1 MEHISTTTLI
11 VTLIVMVVI
20 SAYFSGSETGMMT
33 LNRYRLRHMA
43 KQGNRQAKRVEKLL
57 RKPDRLISLVLI
69 GNNLVNILASAL
81 GTIVGMRLYGD
92 AGVAIATGV
101 LTFVVLVFAEVLP
114 KTIAALYPE
123 KVAYPSSLLLA
134 PLQILMM
141 PLVWLLNTITRILMR
156 MMGIKTDIVISGA
169 LSKDEL
175 RTIVNES
182 RSQISRRNQDM
193 LLSVLDLEKVS
204 VDDIMVPR
212 NDIVGININDDWKSI
227 VRQLT
232 HSPHGRIVLYR
243 DTLDDEIKDR
253 AFFANPVLTGA
264 VDKAKNAGKA
274 VHIMG
279 LLSAGGV
286 HSHEDHI
293 MAMVELAAERGAEK
307 IYLHAFLDG
316 RDTPPRS
323 AESSLKKF
331 EEKFAAL
338 GKGRVASIIG
348 RYYAMDRD
356 NRWDRVEKA
365 YDLLTL
371 AQGEFQADTAVAGLQ
386 AAYARDE
393 NDEFVKATVI
403 RAEGQPDAAME
414 DGDALIFMNFR
425 ADRAR
430 EITRAFVNAD
440 FDGFARKKVVN
451 VDFVMLTEYAA
462 DIKTAVAYP
471 PASLVNTFGEWM
483 AKNDKTQLRISETE
497 KYAHVTFFFNGG
509 VEESF
514 KGEDRILIN
523 SPKVATYDL
532 QPEMSSAELT
542 EKLVAA
548 IKSGKYDTIICNY
561 PNGDMVGHTG
571 VMEAAV
577 KAVEALDHCVEEVA
591 KAVES
596 VGGQLLITADHGN
609 AEQMRDPATGQAHT
623 AHTNLPVPL
632 IYVGDK
638 NVKAV
643 EGGKLSDI
651 APTMLSLMGMEI
663 PQEMTGKPLFIVE

>member
-1 MEHISTTTLI
+1 MSVSKKPMVLVILDGYGYREDQQDNAIFNAKTPVMDALWAKRPHTLI
-11 VTLIVMVVI
+11 D
-20 SAYFSGSETGMMT
+20 ASGLEVG
-33 LNRYRLRHMA
+33 L
-43 KQGNRQAKRVEKLL
+43 
-57 RKPDRLISLVLI
+57 PDRQM
-69 GNNLVNILASAL
+69 GNSEVGHVNL
-81 GTIVGMRLYGD
+81 
-92 AGVAIATGV
+92 
-101 LTFVVLVFAEVLP
+101 
-114 KTIAALYPE
+114 
-123 KVAYPSSLLLA
+123 
-134 PLQILMM
+134 
-141 PLVWLLNTITRILMR
+141 
-156 MMGIKTDIVISGA
+156 GA
-169 LSKDEL
+169 
-175 RTIVNES
+175 
-182 RSQISRRNQDM
+182 
-193 LLSVLDLEKVS
+193 
-204 VDDIMVPR
+204 
-212 NDIVGININDDWKSI
+212 
-227 VRQLT
+227 
-232 HSPHGRIVLYR
+232 GRIVYQDLTR
-243 DTLDDEIKDR
+243 LDVEIKQGT
-253 AFFANPVLTGA
+253 FFSNPALTAA
-264 VDKAKNAGKA
+264 VDNATNSGKA

-293 MAMVELAAERGAEK
+293 LAMVELAARRGAEK

-323 AESSLKKF
+323 AESSLKRF
-331 EEKFAAL
+331 EDKFAEL
-338 GKGRVASIIG
+338 GKGRVATIIG

-356 NRWDRVEKA
+356 NRWDRVEQA
-365 YDLLTL
+365 YNLLTQ
-371 AQGEFQADTAVAGLQ
+371 AKGEFQADSAVAGLQ

-403 RAEGQPDAAME
+403 RAEGQADSAMD

-440 FDGFARKKVVN
+440 FDGFARQKVVQLS
-451 VDFVMLTEYAA
+451 DFVMLTEYAA
-462 DIKTAVAYP
+462 DIKTTVAYA
-471 PASLVNTFGEWM
+471 PASLANTFGEWM
-483 AKNDKTQLRISETE
+483 AKHDKTQLRISETE

-514 KGEDRILIN
+514 AGEDRILIN

-548 IKSGKYDTIICNY
+548 INSGKYDAIICNY

-571 VMEAAV
+571 VFEAAV
-577 KAVEALDHCVEEVA
+577 AAVETLDNCIAQVSE
-591 KAVES
+591 AVES

-638 NVKAV
+638 TVKAV
-643 EGGKLSDI
+643 DGGKLSDI
-651 APTMLSLMGMEI
+651 APTMLALMGMEI

>member
-1 MEHISTTTLI
+1 MSVSKKPMVLVILDGYGYREDQQDNAIFNAKTP
-11 VTLIVMVVI
+11 VMD
-20 SAYFSGSETGMMT
+20 A
-33 LNRYRLRHMA
+33 LW
-43 KQGNRQAKRVEKLL
+43 AKRPHTLVDASGLEVGL
-57 RKPDRLISLVLI
+57 PDRQM
-69 GNNLVNILASAL
+69 GNSEVGHVNL
-81 GTIVGMRLYGD
+81 
-92 AGVAIATGV
+92 
-101 LTFVVLVFAEVLP
+101 
-114 KTIAALYPE
+114 
-123 KVAYPSSLLLA
+123 
-134 PLQILMM
+134 
-141 PLVWLLNTITRILMR
+141 
-156 MMGIKTDIVISGA
+156 GA
-169 LSKDEL
+169 
-175 RTIVNES
+175 
-182 RSQISRRNQDM
+182 
-193 LLSVLDLEKVS
+193 
-204 VDDIMVPR
+204 
-212 NDIVGININDDWKSI
+212 
-227 VRQLT
+227 
-232 HSPHGRIVLYR
+232 GRIVYQDLTR
-243 DTLDDEIKDR
+243 LDVEIKEG
-253 AFFANPVLTGA
+253 AFFNNPALTAA
-264 VDKAKNAGKA
+264 VDNATANGKA

-293 MAMVELAAERGAEK
+293 LAMVELAAQRGAEK

-323 AESSLKKF
+323 AESSLKRF
-331 EEKFAAL
+331 EDKFAEL
-338 GKGRVASIIG
+338 GKGRVATIIG

-356 NRWDRVEKA
+356 NRWDRVEQA
-365 YDLLTL
+365 YNLLTQ
-371 AQGEFQADTAVAGLQ
+371 AKGEYQADSAVAGLQ

-403 RAEGQPDAAME
+403 RAAGQADSAMV

-440 FDGFARKKVVN
+440 FDGFARQKVVQLS
-451 VDFVMLTEYAA
+451 DFVMLTEYAA
-462 DIKTAVAYP
+462 DIKTTVAYA
-471 PASLVNTFGEWM
+471 PASLANTFGEWM
-483 AKNDKTQLRISETE
+483 AKHDKTQLRISETE

-514 KGEDRILIN
+514 AGEDRILIN

-548 IKSGKYDTIICNY
+548 IKSGKYDAIICNY

-571 VMEAAV
+571 VFEAAV
-577 KAVEALDHCVEEVA
+577 AAVETLDNCIAQVSD
-591 KAVES
+591 AVES

-638 NVKAV
+638 TVKAV

-651 APTMLSLMGMEI
+651 APTMLALMGMEI